1 LRKTAAK
8 RTRAQRNEAIAPG
21 ESLAGPGHGRHGVA
35 KSFRFAAEGLAL
47 ALRTQRNLRIHFA
60 AAGAVLLASAA
71 LAVSALEALLLL
83 TAVVIVPL
91 AELFNTAIEA
101 AVDLATTRFHPLART
116 AKDVAAAAV
125 LVASVYAVGVG
136 LIVFA
141 GKLWPPQLRQHGA
154 AWAAAAA
161 PFAFAL
167 AWPLLRSLVRPRQS
181 AGR

>member
-1 LRKTAAK
+1 MRKSV
-8 RTRAQRNEAIAPG
+8 RQREPRPRNEALAPDDAV
-21 ESLAGPGHGRHGVA
+21 AGPGHGRHGVA
-35 KSFRFAAEGLAL
+35 RSFRFAAAGLAF

-60 AAGAVLLASAA
+60 AAGLVLVASAA
-71 LAVSALEALLLL
+71 LPVSRMEGLLLL

-125 LVASVYAVGVG
+125 LLGSVYAVCVGV
-136 LIVFA
+136 LVFA
-141 GKLWPPQLRQHGA
+141 GKLWPPQLRAHGA

-167 AWPLLRSLVRPRQS
+167 AWPLLRSFFRR
-181 AGR
+181 

>member
-1 LRKTAAK
+1 MRK
-8 RTRAQRNEAIAPG
+8 IAG
-21 ESLAGPGHGRHGVA
+21 EHESLAGPGHGRHGVA
-35 KSFRFAAEGLAL
+35 KSFRFAAAGLAF

-60 AAGAVLLASAA
+60 AAGLVLLASAA
-71 LAVSALEALLLL
+71 LAVSALEGLLLL

-125 LVASVYAVGVG
+125 LLASCYAVAVGV
-136 LIVFA
+136 LVFE
-141 GKLWPPQLRQHGA
+141 GKVLPPDLRPHAA

-161 PFAFAL
+161 PFALAL
-167 AWPLLRSLVRPRQS
+167 AWPLIRSALRR
-181 AGR
+181 